1 MITEDELN
9 EILADSGKTDDQLVK
24 ELSYLMKAREEI
36 SNFSYSSNPDFYQ
49 GSLVYNYRNNEVG
62 FVVGPLDVWGKE
74 TLECNDIFQKIS
86 RSYDSV
92 KSRTYLIVS
101 MGENYENID
110 LSKPSLAS
118 SLYRIRYVFGKHL
131 KPLKIE
137 KSRNYISD
145 IETFCN
151 NQCIMECS
159 DTCVWY
165 KYRMKVTK

>member
-9 EILADSGKTDDQLVK
+9 KILADSGKTDDQIVK

-36 SNFSYSSNPDFYQ
+36 SNFSYSFNPDFYQ
-49 GSLVYNYRNNEVG
+49 GSLVYNYRNSEVG

-74 TLECNDIFQKIS
+74 IFGHDIMQKMS
-86 RSYDSV
+86 KNYDSV

-101 MGENYENID
+101 MGENYENVD
-110 LSKPSLAS
+110 PSKPSLGS
-118 SLYRIRYVFGKHL
+118 SLYRIRYVSGKHL
-131 KPLKIE
+131 QPLKIE

-165 KYRMKVTK
+165 KYRKKVTK